1 MAAISDP
8 NELRQIAEN
17 GGRFYYDKTNNSYI
31 VKFRGGRRYVS
42 KKLNDSA
49 FIYWQMQRM
58 KENERNMKEDS
69 VLKENAKLIEYL
81 YSATKDPNKP
91 ILAKEIETS
100 AWFHNLIHDL
110 GTFTYHF
117 LASRVEWTVEDIKDE
132 KKALKKL
139 CERLINLYKN
149 EKEIKRVEELKMDAE
164 ILEMYLSFCM
174 DLLEETAQRS
184 LSLHE
189 AHKKFVELVAKVACT
204 DCKKNLMVN
213 TVLSNWTLRET
224 SQKVGDEKLVELVV
238 ERYAKKRGLDEE
250 TKKKYLSALVAR
262 DEFEKFSR
270 RLANVADMLERAPRS
285 VQDVVADTA
294 SLLNS
299 ALADN
304 DFASE
309 MRNVRKCIAELK
321 AIDYFFREGKNEDE
335 AVKEL
340 KITLESIKAKLE
352 EIEAGKKNKELEAL
366 KEELRTMID
375 NLTARIDALESKIS
389 SVLQPQNNK
398 PENIISEAKKIV
410 DTAKQILQE
419 MGYKVEPA
427 SVPLHELNKILEQ
440 KKKKEIIDSLNPE
453 ELKNLL
459 ESKGYKVVGGPVKWE
474 DVEKMIEDAK
484 KKAYEEA
491 LEDKKIEMAAD
502 VLRDVTSRFI
512 DLFKP
517 AVQYLIESQTKK
529 EEVTQNLSESLC
541 KNEVEEV

>member
-1 MAAISDP
+1 MPTKKNVLLVLFRKKLYTEREICFMAAISDP

-31 VKFRGGRRYVS
+31 VKFRGERRYIS

-58 KENERNMKEDS
+58 KENERNMKEDC
-69 VLKENAKLIEYL
+69 VLKEDAKLIEYL
-81 YSATKDPNKP
+81 YSAAKDPNKP

-100 AWFHNLIHDL
+100 AWFHNLIHNL
-110 GTFTYHF
+110 GIFTYHF
-117 LASRVEWTVEDIKDE
+117 LASRVEWTVEDVKDE

-139 CERLINLYKN
+139 CECLINLSKN

-174 DLLEETAQRS
+174 DLLEETAQRL

-189 AHKKFVELVAKVACT
+189 AHKKFVELVAKVTCT

-250 TKKKYLSALVAR
+250 MKKKYLSALVAR

-299 ALADN
+299 ALTDN

-309 MRNVRKCIAELK
+309 IRNVRKYIAELK

-340 KITLESIKAKLE
+340 KATLESIKAKLD
-352 EIEAGKKNKELEAL
+352 EIEAEKKSEMEAL
-366 KEELRTMID
+366 MKKIDELRS
-375 NLTARIDALESKIS
+375 RIDALESKVS
-389 SVLQPQNNK
+389 SVLQPQNNS
-398 PENIISEAKKIV
+398 N
-410 DTAKQILQE
+410 
-419 MGYKVEPA
+419 
-427 SVPLHELNKILEQ
+427 
-440 KKKKEIIDSLNPE
+440 
-453 ELKNLL
+453 
-459 ESKGYKVVGGPVKWE
+459 
-474 DVEKMIEDAK
+474 
-484 KKAYEEA
+484 
-491 LEDKKIEMAAD
+491 
-502 VLRDVTSRFI
+502 RRTS
-512 DLFKP
+512 
-517 AVQYLIESQTKK
+517 
-529 EEVTQNLSESLC
+529 
-541 KNEVEEV
+541 

>member
-1 MAAISDP
+1 
-8 NELRQIAEN
+8 
-17 GGRFYYDKTNNSYI
+17 
-31 VKFRGGRRYVS
+31 
-42 KKLNDSA
+42 
-49 FIYWQMQRM
+49 
-58 KENERNMKEDS
+58 
-69 VLKENAKLIEYL
+69 
-81 YSATKDPNKP
+81 
-91 ILAKEIETS
+91 
-100 AWFHNLIHDL
+100 
-110 GTFTYHF
+110 

-139 CERLINLYKN
+139 CECLINLYKN

-174 DLLEETAQRS
+174 DLLEETAQRL

-189 AHKKFVELVAKVACT
+189 AHKKFVELVAKVTCT

-224 SQKVGDEKLVELVV
+224 SQKVGDEKLVERVV

-250 TKKKYLSALVAR
+250 MKKKYLSALVAR

-299 ALADN
+299 ALTDN
-304 DFASE
+304 DFA
-309 MRNVRKCIAELK
+309 RNLERYIAELK

-340 KITLESIKAKLE
+340 KVTLESIKAKLD
-352 EIEAGKKNKELEAL
+352 EIEAEKKSEMEAL
-366 KEELRTMID
+366 MKKIDELRS
-375 NLTARIDALESKIS
+375 RIDALESKVS

-440 KKKKEIIDSLNPE
+440 KKKEIIDSLSPE

-459 ESKGYKVVGGPVKWE
+459 ESEGYKVVGGPVKWE

-491 LEDKKIEMAAD
+491 LKDKKIEMAAD

-517 AVQYLIESQTKK
+517 AVQFWIESQTKK
-529 EEVTQNLSESLC
+529 EEVIQNLSESLC